1 MDAKEIGRQIIREQT
16 SAEYLAKK
24 DKKRNRFN
32 AVIHEYTEEVCFG
45 GVWARKGIDRKM
57 RSIINIA
64 MLTALNRPAKLRNH
78 LEGALKNGVTLEEI
92 QEILLQAAVYCGLP
106 ATGDA
111 FDIAEDVLKAN
122 KLLD

>member
-64 MLTALNRPAKLRNH
+64 MLTALNRPAILRNH
-78 LEGALKNGVTLEEI
+78 LEGAL
-92 QEILLQAAVYCGLP
+92 
-106 ATGDA
+106 
-111 FDIAEDVLKAN
+111 
-122 KLLD
+122 